1 MLRTRLV
8 ATNSIQCTLLRGV
21 LLGIQRYLR
30 DTSTAVAAETEAC
43 AAQYVEGDMATC
55 SLKVCQVY
63 KSAYEAHIC
72 THIFIH
78 RIQAV
83 CIVHVVVASAVA
95 ILIAVIVV
103 KILLLILSRCILLLL
118 PRLEETT
125 HDGRPRR
132 TMAVENNGRGARS
145 HVTVTIP

>member
-1 MLRTRLV
+1 
-8 ATNSIQCTLLRGV
+8 
-21 LLGIQRYLR
+21 
-30 DTSTAVAAETEAC
+30 
-43 AAQYVEGDMATC
+43 MATC
-55 SLKVCQVY
+55 SLKACQSY
-63 KSAYEAHIC
+63 KCAYTSHIC

-78 RIQAV
+78 LIQSF
-83 CIVHVVVASAVA
+83 CIVHVVLASAIA

-125 HDGRPRR
+125 HDGCPRR

-145 HVTVTIP
+145 YVTVTIP